1 MASWGCIL
9 LLPNAGVPCYLLLL
23 LHFPLPIAVVHRYC
37 LSPGAP
43 MGARRGLSQA
53 LIPKIADALSAP
65 VSCCQ
70 KRYKSATQPTRR
82 QLTKFCSQKMAYKCN
97 PVNCYVSE
105 VGFFSSGKALTE

>member
-53 LIPKIADALSAP
+53 LIPKNSGCVVGPCKLLPKEI
-65 VSCCQ
+65 Q
-70 KRYKSATQPTRR
+70 
-82 QLTKFCSQKMAYKCN
+82 KCN
-97 PVNCYVSE
+97 PANSSTVDQVLLSE
-105 VGFFSSGKALTE
+105 DGVQVQPSQLLCQ